1 MYVLWKTKKK
11 KKHASCYDW
20 IRFLSCWHT
29 CTHTITRRIHKSIY
43 THVRKKFEFGTRIFY
58 FPLLFSS
65 SSFSFFFFFL
75 YLKANSKRFT
85 KRHIRRHTQTY
96 TRIHAEKPSSIF
108 TGLHRI
114 RRLCIDSPRE
124 TRGSVKLFS
133 IDQSERAYR
142 NHHTGSDVTRFR
154 DDFFPPSPTGVYVVF
169 SFPVLL
175 FLPLPSPCFR
185 SYTRL

>member
-1 MYVLWKTKKK
+1 MCYGKQKRKKNTLAVTTKFVSCPVDTRVHTQL
-11 KKHASCYDW
+11 HAGFTKVS
-20 IRFLSCWHT
+20 
-29 CTHTITRRIHKSIY
+29 THTWEKNSSLA
-43 THVRKKFEFGTRIFY
+43 HVFFIFL
-58 FPLLFSS
+58 FFFLLLLFL
-65 SSFSFFFFFL
+65 FFFFFL